1 MFAWCNHTW
10 PFVGEKIIVKIRK
23 QKPNLNVCQVV
34 SVPAATYQCYSKVLC
49 TMSLSHFQ
57 PANTCS
63 TVNTVWSRGTYRIWH
78 KALFCEQ
85 SARCCVVD
93 KKCKV
98 KFRAG
103 WKPHSAATF
112 QVFALIFILSSSA
125 ESFPQIPQSRQR
137 VGNMPGG
144 NCWCPGLGLICDH
157 HVLLRCSG
165 SFPFFQNMW
174 TRDKVNKRLQTDL
187 RCECG
192 HLKKKK
198 TNLHFLYNTELM
210 DFSDCVWS
218 QQVPVQCIQSKCKAC
233 SEKTKV
239 FTQGQRSDD
248 WILFFFFLSIHI
260 QCEHTLKSLG
270 ILVQITE

>member
-1 MFAWCNHTW
+1 MQSHMAFCG
-10 PFVGEKIIVKIRK
+10 VGEIIVKIRK

-112 QVFALIFILSSSA
+112 QVFVLIFILSSSA
-125 ESFPQIPQSRQR
+125 ESFSRR
-137 VGNMPGG
+137 YHRADNGWDICEEETVGAQVWASFVIIMFCCGALVPSRFSRTCGQEIR
-144 NCWCPGLGLICDH
+144 LI
-157 HVLLRCSG
+157 
-165 SFPFFQNMW
+165 
-174 TRDKVNKRLQTDL
+174 RDCRPTWGVNVGT
-187 RCECG
+187 
-192 HLKKKK
+192 LKKRKQ
-198 TNLHFLYNTELM
+198 TYTFCT
-210 DFSDCVWS
+210 
-218 QQVPVQCIQSKCKAC
+218 
-233 SEKTKV
+233 
-239 FTQGQRSDD
+239 TQN
-248 WILFFFFLSIHI
+248 
-260 QCEHTLKSLG
+260 
-270 ILVQITE
+270 